1 MSRIAIVT
9 DSTSDLSPD
18 VLAAHDVTMV
28 PLNVHFGD
36 EVFRDQVDITTPD
49 FMERLSQSPHLPTT
63 SQPSPGQFED
73 VFRRLAASHDAI
85 LAILISSKLSGTI
98 QSATIA
104 RDAIAGAIPVEIV
117 DSLNASM
124 GLGLQVLRAAELA
137 RTGQN
142 LEAIAKRLRAETNQ
156 YHMVFFVDTLEYLQR
171 GGRIGRAASL
181 LGSLIKL
188 KPLLRVDEGQVV
200 PYERT
205 RTKSR
210 AIQGLK
216 DFAAAFPLI
225 AELAVLYTTDRD
237 EAEQLASDLRSV
249 FPRER
254 MHLAQFGPVIGTHI
268 GPGALG
274 VCVFEGESG

>member
-1 MSRIAIVT
+1 
-9 DSTSDLSPD
+9 
-18 VLAAHDVTMV
+18 
-28 PLNVHFGD
+28 
-36 EVFRDQVDITTPD
+36 
-49 FMERLSQSPHLPTT
+49 
-63 SQPSPGQFED
+63 
-73 VFRRLAASHDAI
+73 
-85 LAILISSKLSGTI
+85 
-98 QSATIA
+98 
-104 RDAIAGAIPVEIV
+104 
-117 DSLNASM
+117 
-124 GLGLQVLRAAELA
+124 
-137 RTGQN
+137 
-142 LEAIAKRLRAETNQ
+142 
-156 YHMVFFVDTLEYLQR
+156 MVFFVDTLEYLQR